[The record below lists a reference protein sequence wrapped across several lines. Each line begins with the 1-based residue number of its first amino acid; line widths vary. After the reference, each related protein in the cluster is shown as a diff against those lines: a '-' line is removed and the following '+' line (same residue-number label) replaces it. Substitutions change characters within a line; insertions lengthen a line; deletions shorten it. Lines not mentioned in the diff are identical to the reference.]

1 MVILIEKLIREM
13 NLDIYRIIEFIFPHK
28 YEFLYG
34 LGLDGI
40 LVCFCY
46 SSWN

>member
-1 MVILIEKLIREM
+1 M
-13 NLDIYRIIEFIFPHK
+13 NLDIDRVIELFFFPHK

-40 LVCFCY
+40 LKY
-46 SSWN
+46 IAAPL